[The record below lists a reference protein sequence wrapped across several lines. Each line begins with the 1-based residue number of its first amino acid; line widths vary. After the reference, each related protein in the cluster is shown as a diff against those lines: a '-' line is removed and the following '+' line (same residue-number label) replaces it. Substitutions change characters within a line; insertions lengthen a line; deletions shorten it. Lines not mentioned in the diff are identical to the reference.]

1 MNHGYD
7 TLFRPYFSTY
17 DPISYRYGLTHHF
30 YNNPSYHLFGEL
42 DRYSGP
48 TPVGRYTS
56 DPSIDM
62 LEIEMN
68 NFLSNINNPHSAYN
82 AYNRLYPYSL
92 SLSSRYSA
100 EERLAE
106 MGLGTGSFEENR
118 RTPYGLNPSNDPTI
132 KPVDYDNKLFNDDS
146 KPSNMQHL
154 SRQDLQNNNNNN
166 NQQGRNSI
174 AVPNPQNAPQQR
186 QSIVPNQPNQQKNN
200 QQQQQQNNKAP
211 LNGPAPPQKP
221 AEKPKAPPKKK

>member
-17 DPISYRYGLTHHF
+17 DPLSYRYGLTYHF

-48 TPVGRYTS
+48 SQVGRYIS

-68 NFLSNINNPHSAYN
+68 NFLSNINNPHN
-82 AYNRLYPYSL
+82 AYNTYNCLYPYSL

-100 EERLAE
+100 EDRLAE
-106 MGLGTGSFEENR
+106 MGLGTSSFEENR

-132 KPVDYDNKLFNDDS
+132 KPVDYENKLFNDDN
-146 KPSNMQHL
+146 KPSNLQHL
-154 SRQDLQNNNNNN
+154 SRQDLQNNNN
-166 NQQGRNSI
+166 QQHRNS
-174 AVPNPQNAPQQR
+174 VLPPNPQNLQQQR
-186 QSIVPNQPNQQKNN
+186 QSIVPNQ
-200 QQQQQQNNKAP
+200 QQQNKQPQQNNKAP
-211 LNGPAPPQKP
+211 VPAPQQP
-221 AEKPKAPPKKK
+221 APAAKPKAPPKKK